1 MTTAGTIELRVRY
14 CECDPMGVAHH
25 TAFPVWFEMGRTE
38 LLRDAGIRYRDM
50 EAEGFFFA
58 VVALEVRYRRPARY
72 DDRLVLETRLAKL
85 GRAKLEHAYRL
96 LREGQVLAEA
106 TTTLVCLDRDGR
118 PQPVPDAVLATGE
131 SGPVGASSA
140 SE

>member
-38 LLRDAGIRYRDM
+38 LLRDTGIRYRDM

-85 GRAKLEHAYRL
+85 GRAKIEHAYRL
-96 LREGQVLAEA
+96 LREGQILAEA

-118 PQPVPDAVLATGE
+118 PQPVPDAVLAT
-131 SGPVGASSA
+131 SSA